1 VCSSDL
7 GLKNIEIMQRDG
19 ICDLVKDNG
28 KYFETSLKQLADLP
42 LVGDVRGSHFMMC
55 IENVADK
62 QTREL
67 LPDDVNVGK
76 RIWDHCQARGV
87 LIRPM
92 GHLNVLSPPLIL
104 TKPQIDIVVQ
114 TLRESILATM
124 DDLTRE
130 NLWSD

>member
-1 VCSSDL
+1 VLFRS
-7 GLKNIEIMQRDG
+7 
-19 ICDLVKDNG
+19 
-28 KYFETSLKQLADLP
+28 
-42 LVGDVRGSHFMMC
+42 
-55 IENVADK
+55 K